1 MSHKSIRCF
10 DGNAQPHEP
19 FWRVRNA
26 AETGGDP
33 ELELYGVISEYSWFE
48 DDITPKLFKNDL
60 YKIGNG
66 GPVTVRID
74 SPGGDVVAA
83 SVIRSI
89 MTDYPGPITT
99 RIDGMAASAAVV
111 IAMAGQK
118 VRIMDTAYMMI
129 HDPAVIVMFAMLD
142 VDTLGRLHDQLKT
155 IKAGIADTY
164 ASKTGLSVDKLSRMM
179 ADETW
184 MSAREAVELGFA
196 TEIIEGGQKQ
206 KQPANVLTNMA
217 YVNALKT
224 YVNVPQALRSA
235 EDPELHK
242 APETVDDNDSTL
254 WSEHEVQS
262 LRDEVEVYI

>member
-1 MSHKSIRCF
+1 MSHKPIRCF
-10 DGNAQPHEP
+10 DGNAQPHSP
-19 FWRVRNA
+19 FWRARNA
-26 AETGGDP
+26 AETGGEP
-33 ELELYGVISEYSWFE
+33 EIELYGVISEYSWFE
-48 DDITPKLFKNDL
+48 DDVTPKLFKADL

-99 RIDGMAASAAVV
+99 RIDGMAASAAVI

-118 VRIMDTAYMMI
+118 VRIMDSAYMMI

-142 VDTLGRLHDQLKT
+142 IDTLGRLHDQLKT
-155 IKAGIADTY
+155 IKTGIADTY
-164 ASKTGLSVDKLSRMM
+164 ASKTGLSVEKISRMM

-184 MSAREAVELGFA
+184 MSAREAVSLGFA
-196 TEIIEGGQKQ
+196 TEIIDGGQ
-206 KQPANVLTNMA
+206 KQPANALTNMA

-235 EDPELHK
+235 E
-242 APETVDDNDSTL
+242 APDLRQLSESVDDNDSTL
-254 WSEHEVQS
+254 WNEHEVQS
-262 LRDEVEVYI
+262 LRDEIKVYF